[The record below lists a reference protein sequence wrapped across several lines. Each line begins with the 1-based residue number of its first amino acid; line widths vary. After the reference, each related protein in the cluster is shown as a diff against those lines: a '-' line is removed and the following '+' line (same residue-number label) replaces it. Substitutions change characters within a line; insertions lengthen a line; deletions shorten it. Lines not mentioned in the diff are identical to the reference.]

1 MPSSTFFRILF
12 FQYLLYIVYFAANTF
27 PYLFKRTINSS
38 VKFPS
43 ISNLHQ
49 FIFKFYLQK
58 PLSAVTPHLGPCNG
72 QAISE
77 CNHWSFLICEMHLRH
92 DQESEVHSGV
102 VQISPPSL
110 FFSSNNTNTFYKD
123 CKVSAKKS
131 VYRSATSESDIIHAT
146 TFLIAN
152 TPRQSYHHGR

>member
-49 FIFKFYLQK
+49 LIIKFYL
-58 PLSAVTPHLGPCNG
+58 PAEAVVSRNP
-72 QAISE
+72 
-77 CNHWSFLICEMHLRH
+77 
-92 DQESEVHSGV
+92 
-102 VQISPPSL
+102 
-110 FFSSNNTNTFYKD
+110 TFG
-123 CKVSAKKS
+123 
-131 VYRSATSESDIIHAT
+131 T
-146 TFLIAN
+146 L
-152 TPRQSYHHGR
+152 